1 MKLEG
6 LLGVRL
12 AATAVDDDVV
22 RPPQVRVPWHSWVV
36 VVDGSAVVAVAV
48 AEDDDEEGEE
58 GEEEEEDETTV
69 AKVNLGDDVMKDGAA
84 VGDVGALPVSMA
96 GESLMIILVAVLM
109 VLVVVLLLLLL
120 LLLLLVAMM
129 VVVVSYEWRL

>member
-48 AEDDDEEGEE
+48 ADDDEEEGEE
-58 GEEEEEDETTV
+58 GEEEEDEATV

-109 VLVVVLLLLLL
+109 VLVVVVLLLLL

>member
-12 AATAVDDDVV
+12 AATAEDDDVV
-22 RPPQVRVPWHSWVV
+22 RPPQVRVPWHSWVVV

-96 GESLMIILVAVLM
+96 GESLMIILVAVLV
-109 VLVVVLLLLLL
+109 VLVLLLLLL
-120 LLLLLVAMM
+120 LLLLVVMV